1 MFPFFCFYSCLHG
14 ADTHQRMLIILAL
27 DFASPYK
34 YNEGKK
40 DIIPFLPY
48 KWTRHKII
56 DLKILHTL
64 FDMRIHLSKSRT
76 WEMFQNFWKINCH
89 KKSSLM
95 NVKTTTTVDDNVIVL
110 FNILIQKYYSTF
122 KPSNMWNF
130 LKAISR
136 FIRRSQ
142 LLHSKDLFNG
152 KKDVSMRSLWDF
164 NGR

>member
-1 MFPFFCFYSCLHG
+1 
-14 ADTHQRMLIILAL
+14 MLIILAL

-95 NVKTTTTVDDNVIVL
+95 NVKTTITVSLDLTLMLL
-110 FNILIQKYYSTF
+110 FYLKFWFKKILFFIQAFKHVKLFKSNFQIYSTIPTSAF
-122 KPSNMWNF
+122 KRP
-130 LKAISR
+130 
-136 FIRRSQ
+136 
-142 LLHSKDLFNG
+142 
-152 KKDVSMRSLWDF
+152 V
-164 NGR
+164 